1 MLVDGRVTVIVP
13 SSALPRGTS
22 PTPAKLMRTQAVI
35 VTKAKLKLW
44 WAWRDRSL
52 AIIIS
57 IGESEWVIG
66 WLFRDFVEPKLYTS
80 SVKQNA

>member
-1 MLVDGRVTVIVP
+1 M
-13 SSALPRGTS
+13 
-22 PTPAKLMRTQAVI
+22 KTQAVV
-35 VTKAKLKLW
+35 VTNAKLKLW

-57 IGESEWVIG
+57 IVESESVIG

>member
-1 MLVDGRVTVIVP
+1 MIVP
-13 SSALPRGTS
+13 SEALPRSTS
-22 PTPAKLMRTQAVI
+22 PTPAKLMGTQAGV

-57 IGESEWVIG
+57 IVESESVIG
-66 WLFRDFVEPKLYTS
+66 WLFIDFVEPKLYTS

>member
-1 MLVDGRVTVIVP
+1 MLDRRVAVIVP
-13 SSALPRGTS
+13 SEALPRSTS
-22 PTPAKLMRTQAVI
+22 PTPAKLMKTQAAV

-44 WAWRDRSL
+44 SAWRNRSL

-57 IGESEWVIG
+57 IVESEWVIR

-80 SVKQNA
+80 TVKQNA

>member
-1 MLVDGRVTVIVP
+1 MLVDRRVAVIVP
-13 SSALPRGTS
+13 SSALPISTS
-22 PTPAKLMRTQAVI
+22 PTPAKLMRTQAVV

-44 WAWRDRSL
+44 WAWRNRSL

-57 IGESEWVIG
+57 IVESEWVIG

>member
-1 MLVDGRVTVIVP
+1 M
-13 SSALPRGTS
+13 
-22 PTPAKLMRTQAVI
+22 KTQAVV
-35 VTKAKLKLW
+35 VTNAKLKLW

-57 IGESEWVIG
+57 IVESEWVIG
-66 WLFRDFVEPKLYTS
+66 RLFIDFVEPKLYTS

>member
-1 MLVDGRVTVIVP
+1 MLVDRRVAVIVP
-13 SSALPRGTS
+13 SSALPRSTS
-22 PTPAKLMRTQAVI
+22 PTPAKLMKTQAAV

-44 WAWRDRSL
+44 WAWRRSL

-57 IGESEWVIG
+57 IVESEWVIG
-66 WLFRDFVEPKLYTS
+66 WLFIDFVEPKLYTS

>member
-1 MLVDGRVTVIVP
+1 MLVDRRIAVIVP
-13 SSALPRGTS
+13 SSALPRSTS
-22 PTPAKLMRTQAVI
+22 ATPAKLIKTQAAV

-44 WAWRDRSL
+44 WAWRNRSL

-57 IGESEWVIG
+57 IVESESVIG
-66 WLFRDFVEPKLYTS
+66 WLFIDFVEPKLYTS

>member
-1 MLVDGRVTVIVP
+1 
-13 SSALPRGTS
+13 
-22 PTPAKLMRTQAVI
+22 MRTQAAV

-44 WAWRDRSL
+44 WAWRNRSL

-57 IGESEWVIG
+57 IVESESVIG
-66 WLFRDFVEPKLYTS
+66 WLFMGFVEPKLDTS

>member
-1 MLVDGRVTVIVP
+1 MLVDRRVAVIVP
-13 SSALPRGTS
+13 SSALPRSTR
-22 PTPAKLMRTQAVI
+22 PTPAKLMKTQAAV

-44 WAWRDRSL
+44 WAWRRSL

-57 IGESEWVIG
+57 IVESESVIG